1 MTQVPPPLPGGHLER
16 LPPQAVDVEQ
26 AVLGAMMLNDEG
38 CERGLQDLRREQFYS
53 VPHGIIY
60 DAMAQLYDR
69 NIRIDQLT
77 LTEELRRA
85 GRLEEVGG
93 VVYIAELAMQVATA
107 ANITHHAAIVSNKA
121 VCRSVIEAGA
131 AMSERAFA
139 ESDADTGVLLE
150 WAESKVSSISQ
161 AGSKTQFETIEAV
174 MHGTFA
180 AIERVHNSDGS
191 ATGVE
196 TGFADL
202 THITSGWQ
210 DGDLIILAARPSIGK
225 TALALC
231 LAMNAAMSGTPV
243 GVFSLEMSKDQLA
256 QRMLCIGTGV
266 NLHTLRAGRLRDEQ
280 WLQLT
285 QGVGAIVQLP
295 IHIDDTAGI
304 GMVEVKAKT
313 RQLVR
318 QHKVGMIV
326 VDYLQ
331 LMSGDRSGN
340 REQEVSSIGRGLK
353 GMAKD
358 LGIPV
363 VALSQISRASE
374 ARKGRRPMLSDLR
387 ESGSLEQDADVVSF
401 IHRKD
406 KDDDGKTSDPSTVEI
421 ILAKQRSGP
430 TGSVELLWDPTSA
443 RFLSLAPE
451 FQYGGARD
459 WERD

>member
-1 MTQVPPPLPGGHLER
+1 
-16 LPPQAVDVEQ
+16 
-26 AVLGAMMLNDEG
+26 
-38 CERGLQDLRREQFYS
+38 
-53 VPHGIIY
+53 
-60 DAMAQLYDR
+60 
-69 NIRIDQLT
+69 
-77 LTEELRRA
+77 
-85 GRLEEVGG
+85 
-93 VVYIAELAMQVATA
+93 
-107 ANITHHAAIVSNKA
+107 
-121 VCRSVIEAGA
+121 AGA